1 MGVKKRKERPDG
13 FVIYSQGVRV
23 LQLLSDEAA
32 GKAIKAA
39 ITYFLTQKEM
49 EENDSAEY
57 LAFSVLK
64 IDVDNCLDRF
74 REMCQRNAD
83 NRGKDNGASPVV
95 TTCDEN
101 REELKVSESEK
112 RKKDIDTSGEDIG
125 HQDPPAPQ
133 SNCVFSPPTLEQ
145 IEKYCRDRKYIVDT
159 KKFYRHYTS
168 LGWKKNGTQIQ
179 NWEAVLDGWEEQD
192 RQKQVSDKT
201 DSMADYAPNAAD
213 LERMQRLRQRLK
225 DGTA

>member
-1 MGVKKRKERPDG
+1 MAIKKRKTKPDG

-64 IDVDNCLDRF
+64 IDIDNCLDRF
-74 REMCQRNAD
+74 REMCQRNAE
-83 NRGKDNGASPVV
+83 NRGKDNGTSPVV

-101 REELKVSESEK
+101 REELKVSESEM

-125 HQDPPAPQ
+125 RQDPPAPAPKRHK
-133 SNCVFSPPTLEQ
+133 FIPPTVEQ
-145 IEKYCRDRKYIVDT
+145 VAAYIQERNSKVDAQRFVDFYTAKNWMVGKNRMSDWKAAVRTWEKR
-159 KKFYRHYTS
+159 
-168 LGWKKNGTQIQ
+168 
-179 NWEAVLDGWEEQD
+179 
-192 RQKQVSDKT
+192 
-201 DSMADYAPNAAD
+201 
-213 LERMQRLRQRLK
+213 
-225 DGTA
+225 DGTKTAAQPNYDAPPGFDFI